1 MHTNKIKMVLFA
13 YSIGLLL
20 GEGLLDRMY
29 EGKKWRRYSGL
40 FILLRQRIQLSEKA
54 IYEVIEEVYSLFT
67 RIVFGYVELMSEL
80 QLSRILTKPAPC
92 VST

>member
-1 MHTNKIKMVLFA
+1 MIALLLFA

-20 GEGLLDRMY
+20 GEGLLDRIY

-40 FILLRQRIQLSEKA
+40 FILLRQRIQLSEKV

-80 QLSRILTKPAPC
+80 QQDQIG
-92 VST
+92 

>member
-1 MHTNKIKMVLFA
+1 MEKMIALLLFA

-20 GEGLLDRMY
+20 GEGLLDRIY

-40 FILLRQRIQLSEKA
+40 FILLRQRIQLSEKV

-80 QLSRILTKPAPC
+80 QQDQIG
-92 VST
+92 